1 MMTEGGPPALA
12 SSPAAGVGAAGLIA
26 RGGTR
31 VSIDESLD
39 EGLGDIKI
47 NNEVVSTV
55 ASLAAVEVDG
65 VVSLAGKTSL
75 AEMWGQKDL
84 TKGVTVEIGK
94 DNAAVVHIEANV
106 EYGAEIYKC
115 AHQVQRS
122 VKDAVERMTGLRVT
136 RVNVTI
142 RGIVMGDDPRRPR
155 AVIEPAIEP
164 MNGTE

>member
-1 MMTEGGPPALA
+1 MTVE
-12 SSPAAGVGAAGLIA
+12 
-26 RGGTR
+26 
-31 VSIDESLD
+31 DNLD

-65 VVSLAGKTSL
+65 IVSLAGKTSL

-84 TKGVTVEIGK
+84 TKGVSVEIGK
-94 DNAAVVHIEANV
+94 DNTAVVHIEANV
-106 EYGAEIYKC
+106 EYGIEIYKC
-115 AHQVQRS
+115 AHQVQQA
-122 VKDAVERMTGLRVT
+122 VKNAVERMTGLRVL

-155 AVIEPAIEP
+155 AMVVEPEIEPLRDAE
-164 MNGTE
+164 